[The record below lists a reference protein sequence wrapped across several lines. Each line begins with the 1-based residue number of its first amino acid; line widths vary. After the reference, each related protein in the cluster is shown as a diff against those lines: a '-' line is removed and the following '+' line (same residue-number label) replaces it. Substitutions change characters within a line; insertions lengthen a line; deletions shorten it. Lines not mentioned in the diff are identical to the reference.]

1 VVALRLRDTTSDD
14 LGLVLEMEAAAGAA
28 PWIVR
33 WSRER
38 HERAMVDPDEAHLL
52 VCDGDRPVG
61 FVLLAGLTNENRS
74 VGLRRIVVEPAG
86 RGLGR
91 AALALVLDH
100 AFDGLGA
107 HRVWLDV
114 KVDNA
119 RARRAYEAVGFVAE
133 GVLRDALLTDGRYE
147 SLVVMSVLAH
157 ERARTG

>member
-1 VVALRLRDTTSDD
+1 
-14 LGLVLEMEAAAGAA
+14 
-28 PWIVR
+28 
-33 WSRER
+33 
-38 HERAMVDPDEAHLL
+38 
-52 VCDGDRPVG
+52 VG

>member
-1 VVALRLRDTTSDD
+1 M
-14 LGLVLEMEAAAGAA
+14 LEMEAAAGAA

-38 HERAMVDPDEAHLL
+38 HERAIVDLDEAHLL
-52 VCDGDRPVG
+52 VCDGEQPVG

-74 VGLRRIVVEPAG
+74 VELGRIVIEPAG

-91 AALALVLDH
+91 AALRLVLDR
-100 AFDGLGA
+100 AFGELGA

-119 RARRAYEAVGFVAE
+119 RARRAYEAVGFVEE

-147 SLVVMSVLAH
+147 SLAVMSVLAH
-157 ERARTG
+157 ERARD

>member
-1 VVALRLRDTTSDD
+1 MVALRLRDTTPED

-38 HERAMVDPDEAHLL
+38 HERAIVDLDEAHLL
-52 VCDGDRPVG
+52 VCDGEQPVG

-74 VGLRRIVVEPAG
+74 VELGRIVIEPAG

-91 AALALVLDH
+91 AALRLVLDR
-100 AFDGLGA
+100 AFGELGA

-119 RARRAYEAVGFVAE
+119 RARRAYEAVGFVEE

-147 SLVVMSVLAH
+147 SLAVMSVLAH
-157 ERARTG
+157 ERARD